1 MFVGKKVLIVDDS
14 KAERLI
20 LAQYLQKMGF
30 TIYEAENGLEGLE
43 KSQEIMPD
51 LICMDI
57 VMPGGFNGFQAIRA
71 IYQKEELKHIPIIL
85 CTSKD
90 EEKDKLWGKKQGAAA
105 FIVKPIKEDLF
116 ERTVLEVLS
125 MERNA

>member
-90 EEKDKLWGKKQGAAA
+90 EEKDRLWGKKQGAAA

-116 ERTVLEVLS
+116 EKTVIEVLT
-125 MERNA
+125 MGRTI